1 MKKLTFIAIISGLA
15 LGVHAG
21 DWGKAPVHSKAPIE
35 ECVDIGGSITAGYM
49 TDFIFQGS
57 RHARDTVYTDVNYTI
72 DSFALPVTVGAAYYN
87 FINAA
92 VPGGNAVFGDFLHTY
107 VSFGLG
113 EHLGFNLNLGYNH
126 VFMPEGT
133 GPVLATSQGV
143 LTLGATRDL
152 GFATLIL
159 GTAYS
164 SGGGGNAAAAGVT
177 NISGDFS
184 GGWYH
189 NAALQKSFGI
199 TDNINLVVET
209 GVGYSDDYW
218 VHYWNSGW
226 AHYYA
231 KASLPIQLNCRA
243 TLTPYIG
250 FNGGM
255 DTNVFGFESSDSLD
269 ATGTGA
275 GGGDVFHGG
284 ISLSVSF

>member
-1 MKKLTFIAIISGLA
+1 MKKLTLIAILSGLA

-21 DWGKAPVHSKAPIE
+21 DWGKAPVPSKAPIE
-35 ECVDIGGSITAGYM
+35 ECVDIGGSISSGYM

-57 RHARDTVYTDVNYTI
+57 RHGRDTVWTGVNYTV
-72 DSFALPVTVGAAYYN
+72 DSFFVPVTIGATYYN
-87 FINAA
+87 FTSA
-92 VPGGNAVFGDFLHTY
+92 VNQNGVFGDFLHTY
-107 VSFGLG
+107 ASFGLG
-113 EHLGFNLNLGYNH
+113 EVAGFNLALAYNH
-126 VFMPEGT
+126 VFFPEGT
-133 GPVLATSQGV
+133 AAVVRATSQSV
-143 LTLGATRDL
+143 ITLGATRDL
-152 GFATLIL
+152 GFATLLL

-164 SGGGGNAAAAGVT
+164 VGGDGTLVN
-177 NISGDFS
+177 NDFS

-189 NAALQKSFGI
+189 NAGLQKSFGI
-199 TDNINLVVET
+199 TDNVSLVLET

-226 AHYYA
+226 ANYYV

-255 DTNVFGFESSDSLD
+255 DNSIGGFESSDSLD
-269 ATGTGA
+269 LTGSGA
-275 GGGDVFHGG
+275 GGGDVLHGG